1 MPEYRH
7 DSNIM
12 ASNARRYSTTKKS
25 RILADFVEIKIL
37 KDFLEKKKKIIE
49 KEKKILEKK
58 KKNKRK

>member
-37 KDFLEKKKKIIE
+37 KDFLEKKKKLS
-49 KEKKILEKK
+49 KKRKK
-58 KKNKRK
+58 FSRRKKNKRK